1 MRTSN
6 PKYAKRR
13 IVALLAIFALVAV
26 GTVAYANKGR
36 IRDVFEQ
43 LAGNDYVGSGHG
55 SVQISIASG
64 DTGEIVALKLE
75 AAGVVKDF
83 RNTYKIILELNPT
96 FYPGTFNLAKQMSS
110 RSAIEAL
117 TSGASAAI
125 EKITI
130 KEGMRLTGILKLL
143 SEKTGIP
150 RSELDA
156 AASDLSL
163 WHLPAAAPSLE
174 GYLFPAT
181 YSFAPDVTAKQ
192 AIGALRDRMDE
203 EISKFNIPAEK
214 VHRVLTLAG
223 LIQKEAR
230 QTQDFYKVSRVFLNR
245 IKAGMKLQSD
255 ATVSYGVGGSTVN
268 TSAAERATDNPY
280 NTYLHAG
287 LPVGPISAPG
297 SVAIDA
303 ALNPASGNW
312 LYFVTVNLET
322 GETVFSNT
330 YAEHEKAVELWRAW
344 MKEHPTYE

>member
-1 MRTSN
+1 VI
-6 PKYAKRR
+6 A
-13 IVALLAIFALVAV
+13 

-36 IRDVFEQ
+36 IRDVYEQ
-43 LAGNDYVGSGHG
+43 IIGNDYVGNGHG
-55 SVQISIASG
+55 SAKISIASG

-75 AAGVVKDF
+75 DAGIVKDF
-83 RNTYKIILELNPT
+83 RNTYKLILELNPT
-96 FYPGTFNLAKQMSS
+96 FFPGTYNLSQQMSS

-117 TSGASAAI
+117 TSGASISI

-130 KEGMRLTGILKLL
+130 KEGMRLTGILKLIAD
-143 SEKTGIP
+143 KTGIP
-150 RSELDA
+150 RSELDT

-163 WHLPAAAPSLE
+163 WHLPPAAPSLE

-181 YSFAPDVTAKQ
+181 YSFAPDVTATQ

-203 EISKFNIPAEK
+203 EISKFNIPAGK
-214 VHRVLTLAG
+214 VHQILTLAG

-255 ATVSYGVGGSTVN
+255 ATVSYGVGGNTVN
-268 TSAAERATDNPY
+268 TTAAERANDNPF
-280 NTYLHAG
+280 NTYLHSG
-287 LPVGPISAPG
+287 LPAGPISAPG
-297 SVAIDA
+297 SIAIDA
-303 ALNPASGNW
+303 ALNPAAGEW

-330 YAEHEKAVELWRAW
+330 YAEHEKAVALWRAW
-344 MKEHPTYE
+344 MREHPGYE